1 MLIIGMN
8 KITAHKKHC
17 INVQYGHNKGVNMK
31 TINIDTGIF
40 ETKYKDVSLEEYS
53 KRWTSH
59 FNDVAKLSLCCRDEA
74 FDINYKKYNEIKRLG
89 AEMIETAFNDI
100 WEKQNS

>member
-1 MLIIGMN
+1 MN
-8 KITAHKKHC
+8 KITDHKNYC
-17 INVQYGHNKGVNMK
+17 TFIQYGHNKKGYNMK

-59 FNDVAKLSLCCRDEA
+59 FNDVAKLSLCCSDEA

-89 AEMIETAFNDI
+89 SEMIETAFNDI
-100 WEKQNS
+100 WENQNK

>member
-1 MLIIGMN
+1 MN
-8 KITAHKKHC
+8 KITDLKNYC
-17 INVQYGHNKGVNMK
+17 INVQYGHNKKEYNMK

-53 KRWTSH
+53 KRWISH

-74 FDINYKKYNEIKRLG
+74 FDINYKKYNEIKKLG

>member
-1 MLIIGMN
+1 MN
-8 KITAHKKHC
+8 I
-17 INVQYGHNKGVNMK
+17 QYRHNKGVNTIMK

-40 ETKYKDVSLEEYS
+40 ERKYKDVSLEEYS

-59 FNDVAKLSLCCRDEA
+59 FNDIAKLSLCCRDEA

-100 WEKQNS
+100 WEQQNS

>member
-1 MLIIGMN
+1 MN
-8 KITAHKKHC
+8 KITDHKNYC
-17 INVQYGHNKGVNMK
+17 TFIQYGHNKRDNIMK

-59 FNDVAKLSLCCRDEA
+59 FNDVAKLSLCCSDEA

>member
-1 MLIIGMN
+1 
-8 KITAHKKHC
+8 
-17 INVQYGHNKGVNMK
+17 MK
-31 TINIDTGIF
+31 TINIDAGIF

-53 KRWTSH
+53 KRWTNH
-59 FNDVAKLSLCCRDEA
+59 IHQIAILCNGCKSGEA
-74 FDINYKKYNEIKRLG
+74 FDINYKKYNEIKRLS

>member
-1 MLIIGMN
+1 
-8 KITAHKKHC
+8 
-17 INVQYGHNKGVNMK
+17 MK

-53 KRWTSH
+53 KRWNNH
-59 FNDVAKLSLCCRDEA
+59 FNDVAKLSLCCSDEA
-74 FDINYKKYNEIKRLG
+74 FDINYKKYNEIKKLG
-89 AEMIETAFNDI
+89 TEMIATAFNDI

>member
-1 MLIIGMN
+1 MN
-8 KITAHKKHC
+8 KITDLKNYC
-17 INVQYGHNKGVNMK
+17 INVQYGHNKKGYNMK

-59 FNDVAKLSLCCRDEA
+59 FNDVAKLSLCCSDEA

-100 WEKQNS
+100 WENQNK